1 MNKRIFTMLTAG
13 LLLGGPTFNAVYAQ
27 SAKTIVEYTNN
38 NTALANGTQFFLGT
52 DNGSVNVY
60 KVSDVLTTKDKK
72 EVVTLDFDGVNIN
85 SDDAAVFEIRNYSNR
100 SFELWTKVDGK
111 SYQVIT
117 TTDGKAVT
125 DVSSKNLSDFNTA
138 FVVKDGKLKFSGL
151 FTVALPSSEIG
162 SDVKAFSY
170 STAYTAA
177 DLNEYNSKGTTLS
190 FEYNTPELVGN
201 LFENLTP
208 VTVATTT
215 ENALQAGTYFVKGD
229 KEDVEAFANTPS
241 DATAKEISFLAVDPA
256 VRYNIDGKQENEGY
270 ALYWMKGE
278 KAIANTDSC
287 KNAIFTITAKD
298 VLNEDGV
305 LTLKVNYTK
314 KDAARATEVYV
325 AGVKPSAS
333 DTKTY
338 VTTVLASGSKYTPI
352 HPQLGANSYLD
363 ASVLLKKNAENVVN
377 VYFTSSTKSQND
389 QSTNQTEYHKYLII
403 DPEDGSSLKAV
414 AYNDAD
420 FTMPLAQW
428 IVAGFDGK
436 YTFTLT
442 NRETR
447 KDLVLKLQPEG
458 AENGYQVVSA
468 NYDGNA
474 ASINADKGVTNT
486 LNLNKT
492 SVKFNSIAT
501 TRTDGSVVFTDIQV
515 EEGVKLTFNGEDPLF
530 GNQALYAI
538 VDVDNDAMKAA
549 VSLDNGEKEIVLYPE
564 RVKGADNHFVKALQG
579 AADYVLSENT
589 YAYLNDKNE
598 VATSVDTLVVPT
610 YILRTTEV
618 TGDNAK
624 YLNTN
629 YKTNAA
635 KANAAEFA
643 FVKNAA
649 GGYSLV
655 TLTTSSVSVGL
666 AEYADAIAADYAYV
680 FTNNMTIATASQHYA
695 EAAQLNQSYA
705 NVVIAEANP
714 FNPSLAAKPRHAS
727 FDNILGSVSYQLNEN
742 TIAEG
747 ILSAESMIFW
757 LDTANSADKIP
768 AFYISK
774 GIATT
779 EDTVET
785 KAAEQPAERMF
796 LFNATDSSTYFV
808 EGSAQEYTD
817 RRYYLEGTMNSK
829 AIFRPAILTGVDTI
843 ATTVEGKAV
852 EVTNVVDK
860 DGNVHTDA
868 LDNFKFYIT
877 LADEAVDDEYVIQ
890 SKRDE
895 YYVYALNGILGL
907 TSNKDLAM
915 VFTLGDEVP
924 TANESVADAVEGVK
938 VVGGNGYVEIHGAA
952 GKNVVV
958 TNILGKVIANTVLT
972 SDNQTINV
980 PAGIVVVAVE
990 GEETAKAVVK

>member
-1 MNKRIFTMLTAG
+1 MLTAG

-52 DNGSVNVY
+52 KSSDVWVY

-72 EVVTLDFDGVNIN
+72 KVVTLDFRGVNIN
-85 SDDAAVFEIRNYSNR
+85 SDEAAVFEIRNYSNR

-111 SYQVIT
+111 AYQVIT
-117 TTDGKAVT
+117 TTDGQPVT
-125 DVSSKNLSDFNTA
+125 NASSKNLSDYNTA

-151 FTVALPSSEIG
+151 FTVALPSSEIESG
-162 SDVKAFSY
+162 VKAFSY

-215 ENALQAGTYFVKGD
+215 GNVQAGTYFVKGEED
-229 KEDVEAFANTPS
+229 DVEAFAMTPN
-241 DATAKEISFLAVDPA
+241 DDTAKEISFLAVDPA
-256 VRYNIDGKQENEGY
+256 VRYNIDGKQENGGY

-314 KDAARATEVYV
+314 KDATSATSVYV

-377 VYFTSSTKSQND
+377 VYFTSSTKSLND
-389 QSTNQTEYHKYLII
+389 QPADQTEYHKYLII
-403 DPEDGSSLKAV
+403 DPEDGNSLKAV

-420 FTMPLAQW
+420 FTMPVAQW

-442 NRETR
+442 NRETG

-468 NYDGNA
+468 DYDGSA
-474 ASINADKGVTNT
+474 ASISAGKGVTDALD
-486 LNLNKT
+486 LNET

-538 VDVDNDAMKAA
+538 VDNNAMKAA
-549 VSLDNGEKEIVLYPE
+549 ISLDNGEKEIVLYPE
-564 RVKGADNHFVKALQG
+564 RVKGADNHSVKALQG

-629 YKTNAA
+629 YKTDAA

-655 TLTTSSVSVGL
+655 TVKATSDGK
-666 AEYADAIAADYAYV
+666 ADYDDAIGSYYAYV
-680 FTNNMTIATASQHYA
+680 NTTGMTIATSTKHYQK
-695 EAAQLNQSYA
+695 AAQLNQSYA

-796 LFNATDSSTYFV
+796 LFNAQDSLKYFV

-817 RRYYLEGTMNSK
+817 RRYNLEGTRNWK

-843 ATTVEGKAV
+843 ATTVNGEAV

-860 DGNVHTDA
+860 DGNVNTDA

-895 YYVYALNGILGL
+895 YYVYALNGKLGL
-907 TSNKDLAM
+907 TPNKDLAM

-938 VVGGNGYVEIHGAA
+938 VVGGNGYVEIQGAA

-990 GEETAKAVVK
+990 GEEAAKAVVK

>member
-1 MNKRIFTMLTAG
+1 MLTAG

-52 DNGSVNVY
+52 ENSGSVFVY
-60 KVSDVLTTKDKK
+60 KVSNVLTTKDKK
-72 EVVTLDFDGVNIN
+72 EVVTLNFGGVDIN

-111 SYQVIT
+111 AYQVIT
-117 TTDGKAVT
+117 TTDGKPVT
-125 DVSSKNLSDFNTA
+125 NASSKNLSDYNTA

-151 FTVALPSSEIG
+151 FTVALPSSEIESG
-162 SDVKAFSY
+162 VKAFSY
-170 STAYTAA
+170 STAYT
-177 DLNEYNSKGTTLS
+177 DDELNEYNSKGTTLS

-208 VTVATTT
+208 VTVATTS
-215 ENALQAGTYFVKGD
+215 ENVQAGTYFVKGEED
-229 KEDVEAFANTPS
+229 DVEAFATTPNN
-241 DATAKEISFLAVDPA
+241 ATAKEISFLAVDPA

-278 KAIANTDSC
+278 KAIANADSC

-314 KDAARATEVYV
+314 KDATSATSVYV

-377 VYFTSSTKSQND
+377 VYFTSATKSQND
-389 QSTNQTEYHKYLII
+389 QAANQTEYHKYLII

-442 NRETR
+442 NRETG

-474 ASINADKGVTNT
+474 ASINANKGVTNT
-486 LNLNKT
+486 LDLNET

-538 VDVDNDAMKAA
+538 VDNNAMKAA
-549 VSLDNGEKEIVLYPE
+549 ISLDNGEKEIVLYPE
-564 RVKGADNHFVKALQG
+564 RVKGADNHSVKALQG

-610 YILRTTEV
+610 YILRTTEA

-629 YKTNAA
+629 YNTNAA

-666 AEYADAIAADYAYV
+666 AEYDDAIAADYAYV
-680 FTNNMTIATASQHYA
+680 LTNNMTIATASQHYA
-695 EAAQLNQSYA
+695 GAAHLNQYYA

-796 LFNATDSSTYFV
+796 LFNAQDSLKYFV

-817 RRYYLEGTMNSK
+817 RRYYLEGTTNSK

-890 SKRDE
+890 SKRDKS
-895 YYVYALNGILGL
+895 YVYALNGKLGL

-938 VVGGNGYVEIHGAA
+938 VVGGNGYVEIQGAA

-990 GEETAKAVVK
+990 GEEAAKAVVK

>member
-1 MNKRIFTMLTAG
+1 MLTAG
-13 LLLGGPTFNAVYAQ
+13 LLLCGPAFNAVYAQ

-52 DNGSVNVY
+52 GNGSVNVY

-72 EVVTLDFDGVNIN
+72 KVVTLDFDGVNIN

-111 SYQVIT
+111 AYQVIT
-117 TTDGKAVT
+117 TTDGQPVT
-125 DVSSKNLSDFNTA
+125 NASSKNLSDYNTA

-162 SDVKAFSY
+162 SGVKAFSY

-215 ENALQAGTYFVKGD
+215 GNVQAGTYFVKGEED
-229 KEDVEAFANTPS
+229 DVEAFAMTPN
-241 DATAKEISFLAVDPA
+241 DDTAKEISFLAVDPA

-278 KAIANTDSC
+278 KAIANVDSC

-314 KDAARATEVYV
+314 KDAESATDVYV

-377 VYFTSSTKSQND
+377 VYFTSATKSQND
-389 QSTNQTEYHKYLII
+389 QAANQTEYHKYLII
-403 DPEDGSSLKAV
+403 DPEDGRSLKAV

-468 NYDGNA
+468 NYDGST
-474 ASINADKGVTNT
+474 ASISAGKGVTDALD
-486 LNLNKT
+486 LNET

-538 VDVDNDAMKAA
+538 VDNNAMKAA
-549 VSLDNGEKEIVLYPE
+549 ISLDNGEKEIVLYPE
-564 RVKGADNHFVKALQG
+564 RVKGADNHSVKALQG

-629 YKTNAA
+629 YKTDAA

-680 FTNNMTIATASQHYA
+680 FTNNMTIATASQHYD
-695 EAAQLNQSYA
+695 EAARLNQSYA

-785 KAAEQPAERMF
+785 KADEQPAERMF
-796 LFNATDSSTYFV
+796 LFNATDSLKYFV

-817 RRYYLEGTMNSK
+817 RRYYLEGTAEDSK

-843 ATTVEGKAV
+843 ATTVNGEAV

-860 DGNVHTDA
+860 DGNVNTDA

-895 YYVYALNGILGL
+895 YYVYALNGKLGL
-907 TSNKDLAM
+907 TRNKDLAM

-938 VVGGNGYVEIHGAA
+938 VVGGNGYVEIQGAA